1 MPPSTEDWKLIFR
14 QGPSKRIFFVL
25 FLLFPL
31 AELFVLIKVGSS
43 IGALA
48 TIMLLVL
55 SGIAGVL
62 LLRLAGFATAWRA
75 RERLARG
82 ELPERE
88 MLQGLMMAIGGG
100 LLFLPGFISDVLALI
115 VLFPPTRNFLFR
127 QINRRMEAQMRRQRA
142 FADDL
147 QARANPQ
154 RPNVIEGEWERRD
167 QDK

>member
-1 MPPSTEDWKLIFR
+1 M
-14 QGPSKRIFFVL
+14 RIFLLL

-31 AELFVLIKVGSS
+31 AELALLIQVGSS
-43 IGALA
+43 IGVLP
-48 TIMLLVL
+48 TILLLVI
-55 SGIAGVL
+55 SGMAGIL

-88 MLQGLMMAIGGG
+88 MLQGLMMAIAGG
-100 LLFLPGFISDVLALI
+100 LLFLPGFLSDIIALL
-115 VLFPPTRNFLFR
+115 VLFPPSRKLFLAFVS
-127 QINRRMEAQMRRQRA
+127 RRVEAQAQRRRA

-147 QARANPQ
+147 RQQQERQAGPQ

-167 QDK
+167 K

>member
-1 MPPSTEDWKLIFR
+1 M
-14 QGPSKRIFFVL
+14 RIFFVL

-31 AELFVLIKVGSS
+31 AELYVLIKVGSS

-48 TIMLLVL
+48 TILLLVL
-55 SGIAGVL
+55 SGIAGIL

-127 QINRRMEAQMRRQRA
+127 MINRRIEAQVRRQRA

-147 QARANPQ
+147 QARSGPQ

-167 QDK
+167 RDR

>member
-1 MPPSTEDWKLIFR
+1 M
-14 QGPSKRIFFVL
+14 RIFLLL

-31 AELFVLIKVGSS
+31 AELALLIKVGSS
-43 IGALA
+43 IGVIP
-48 TIMLLVL
+48 TILLL
-55 SGIAGVL
+55 IISGMAGIL

-88 MLQGLMMAIGGG
+88 MLQGLMMAVAGG
-100 LLFLPGFISDVLALI
+100 LLFLPGFLSDVIALL
-115 VLFPPTRNFLFR
+115 VLFPPSRKLFLG
-127 QINRRMEAQMRRQRA
+127 IVRRRVEAQTERRRA

-147 QARANPQ
+147 RQQQEHRAGPQ

-167 QDK
+167 K

>member
-1 MPPSTEDWKLIFR
+1 M
-14 QGPSKRIFFVL
+14 RIFLLL

-31 AELFVLIKVGSS
+31 AELALLIQVGSS
-43 IGALA
+43 IGVLP
-48 TIMLLVL
+48 TILLLVI
-55 SGIAGVL
+55 SGMAGIL

-88 MLQGLMMAIGGG
+88 MLQGLMMAIAGG
-100 LLFLPGFISDVLALI
+100 LLFLPGFLSDIIALL
-115 VLFPPTRNFLFR
+115 VLFPPSRKLFLGFVGGR
-127 QINRRMEAQMRRQRA
+127 VEAQAQRRRA

-147 QARANPQ
+147 RQQQERQAGPQ

-167 QDK
+167 K

>member
-1 MPPSTEDWKLIFR
+1 M
-14 QGPSKRIFFVL
+14 RIFLLL

-31 AELFVLIKVGSS
+31 AELALLIKVGSS
-43 IGALA
+43 IGVLP
-48 TIMLLVL
+48 TILLL
-55 SGIAGVL
+55 IISGMAGIL

-88 MLQGLMMAIGGG
+88 MLQGLMMAIAGG
-100 LLFLPGFISDVLALI
+100 LLFQPGFLSDIVALL
-115 VLFPPTRNFLFR
+115 VLFPPTRRLFLNFLG
-127 QINRRMEAQMRRQRA
+127 RRVEAQAQRRRA

-147 QARANPQ
+147 RQQQERHAGSQ

-167 QDK
+167 K

>member
-1 MPPSTEDWKLIFR
+1 M
-14 QGPSKRIFFVL
+14 RIFFLL

-31 AELFVLIKVGSS
+31 AELYVLIKVGSS

-48 TIMLLVL
+48 TILLLVL

-62 LLRLAGFATAWRA
+62 LMRLAGVATAWRA

-88 MLQGLMMAIGGG
+88 MLQGLMLALGGG

-115 VLFPPTRNFLFR
+115 VLFPPSRNFLFR
-127 QINRRMEAQMRRQRA
+127 LVNRRIEEQVRRRRA

-147 QARANPQ
+147 QARSGPQ

-167 QDK
+167 RDQ

>member
-1 MPPSTEDWKLIFR
+1 M
-14 QGPSKRIFFVL
+14 RIFFVL

-48 TIMLLVL
+48 TILLLVL

-62 LLRLAGFATAWRA
+62 LLRMAGFATAWRA

>member
-1 MPPSTEDWKLIFR
+1 M
-14 QGPSKRIFFVL
+14 RIFFVL

-31 AELFVLIKVGSS
+31 AELYVLIKVGGS

-48 TIMLLVL
+48 TILLLVL
-55 SGIAGVL
+55 SGITGIL

-100 LLFLPGFISDVLALI
+100 LLFLPGFISDVLALV

-127 QINRRMEAQMRRQRA
+127 QINRRIEAQVRRQRA

-147 QARANPQ
+147 QARSNPQ
-154 RPNVIEGEWERRD
+154 RPNVIECEWERNDRD
-167 QDK
+167 R

>member
-1 MPPSTEDWKLIFR
+1 M
-14 QGPSKRIFFVL
+14 RIFFVL

>member
-1 MPPSTEDWKLIFR
+1 M
-14 QGPSKRIFFVL
+14 RIFFVL

-31 AELFVLIKVGSS
+31 AELYVLIKVGGS

-55 SGIAGVL
+55 SGIAGIL

-127 QINRRMEAQMRRQRA
+127 QINRRIEAQVRRQRA

-147 QARANPQ
+147 QARSKPQ
-154 RPNVIEGEWERRD
+154 RPNVIEGEWERNDRD
-167 QDK
+167 R